1 MSEDRRQPFL
11 KRAQGKSA
19 DDRTFFEKLAVS
31 IYGEDKPILPDA
43 VLEDSFENI
52 IEQLPL
58 DVQSDVA
65 RYKNIFRETPEVLEN
80 YLTEYRDKGFSDYI
94 EKGKF
99 YDDLELRGDDQF
111 RLQDYNFLGKGMYD
125 AAYRKDAAGGK
136 ARQKILESIPGQ
148 IAVGPTIGLAQTIR
162 GTAELI
168 ASLSDLYLDTEVL
181 DNVERALGD
190 VDINKIYEGDA
201 GTLARFTSI
210 LTQYGTGFALVQK
223 IVKKISGKAIKTKL
237 A

>member
-11 KRAQGKSA
+11 KQAQGKSA

-52 IEQLPL
+52 VEQLPL

-136 ARQKILESIPGQ
+136 ARQKILESIPG
-148 IAVGPTIGLAQTIR
+148 
-162 GTAELI
+162 
-168 ASLSDLYLDTEVL
+168 
-181 DNVERALGD
+181 
-190 VDINKIYEGDA
+190 K
-201 GTLARFTSI
+201 
-210 LTQYGTGFALVQK
+210 
-223 IVKKISGKAIKTKL
+223 
-237 A
+237 